1 MKKYVIFLFCGLLIL
16 TGCRFKVGK
25 KENLNFLSYNVQ
37 TFFDSNKDGNEYSE
51 FTSSSSKWSAEKY
64 EERLDRL
71 ASTIL
76 NSCDGGP
83 DIALLIEVENQDVVY
98 DLCSRFSSKYAYPYG
113 VFIPWNNSPLM
124 PALISRYPVK
134 SVFVHQVYSTT
145 FDSSLLRPLIEIH
158 LEVDSRDLV
167 VFCLHWKSKLAKNGE
182 DKEMRKKQAEL
193 LASRVNEILVENP
206 GAAVIAD
213 GDFNE
218 SWEDGNGLGIFDKS
232 AEFPV
237 NLTGNQDFEFLT
249 LAGKESSGG
258 TVLYE
263 PWFDVPE
270 GDRGSYYYNGKWE
283 CIDHILFTPGI
294 MGSGA
299 FEYRGF
305 SSVRLPELFYK
316 DGIPYR
322 YEVYSGTGY
331 SDHLPLLLTLSLAE

>member
-1 MKKYVIFLFCGLLIL
+1 MKKCVIFLFCGLLIFP
-16 TGCRFKVGK
+16 GCRFQVGK

-37 TFFDSNKDGNEYSE
+37 TFFDSTKNGNEYSE
-51 FTSSSSKWSAEKY
+51 FTSASSKWSGEKY

-71 ASTIL
+71 SSTIL
-76 NSCDGGP
+76 NSCNGGP
-83 DIALLIEVENQDVVY
+83 DIALLIEVENRDVVY
-98 DLCSRFSSKYAYPYG
+98 DLCSRFSSKYSYPYG

-124 PALISRYPVK
+124 PAIISRYPVK

-158 LEVDSRDLV
+158 LDVESRELV
-167 VFCLHWKSKLAKNGE
+167 IFCLHWKSKLAKNGE

-193 LASRVNEILVENP
+193 LASRINKIIAENP
-206 GAAVIAD
+206 DAAVIAA

-218 SWEDGNGLGIFDKS
+218 SWEDENGLGIWRED
-232 AEFPV
+232 AAFPV
-237 NLTGNQDFEFLT
+237 KLTGNRDLELSPGVGEGDSVGIT
-249 LAGKESSGG
+249 LF
-258 TVLYE
+258 E

-270 GDRGSYYYNGKWE
+270 KDRGSYYYKGEWE

-294 MGSGA
+294 LGAGA
-299 FEYRGF
+299 FEYQRF
-305 SSVRLPELFYK
+305 SPVRLPELFYK

-331 SDHLPLLLTLSLAE
+331 SDHLPLLLTLGLKE

>member
-1 MKKYVIFLFCGLLIL
+1 MKKCVIFLFCGLLAFQ
-16 TGCRFKVGK
+16 GCRFQVGK
-25 KENLNFLSYNVQ
+25 KGDLNFLSYNVQ
-37 TFFDSNKDGNEYSE
+37 TFFDCTKDGNEYSE
-51 FTSSSSKWSAEKY
+51 FTSSSSKWSMEKY

-71 ASTIL
+71 SSTIL
-76 NSCDGGP
+76 NSTDGGP
-83 DIALLIEVENQDVVY
+83 DIALLVEVENQDVVY

-113 VFIPWNNSPLM
+113 VFIPWGDSPLM

-158 LEVDSRDLV
+158 LDVESRELV
-167 VFCLHWKSKLAKNGE
+167 ILCLHWKSKLSENGE

-193 LASRVNEILVENP
+193 LASRINKILIENP
-206 GAAVIAD
+206 GAAVIAA

-218 SWEDGNGLGIFDKS
+218 SWEDENGLGLWD
-232 AEFPV
+232 EEGGVPV
-237 NLTGNQDFEFLT
+237 KLTGNPELDSFSRGVEGNSCEIT
-249 LAGKESSGG
+249 LF
-258 TVLYE
+258 E

-270 GDRGSYYYNGKWE
+270 ENRGSYYYKGKWE
-283 CIDHILFTPGI
+283 CIDHILFIPGV
-294 MGSGA
+294 MKTGG

-305 SSVRLPELFYK
+305 SPVRLPELFYK

-331 SDHLPLLLTLSLAE
+331 SDHLPLLLTLGLEE